1 MIVDIL
7 NEIRRS
13 SGGSSSQDK
22 DSSSKYWMGKDYVNW
37 IFKDLD
43 TAKRPFNGRYRC
55 LLVNGMPV
63 HTIFQLPLD
72 GWKSLNIKGLSISRF
87 HAIKLSSAMHIC
99 VHIHIYV
106 KTLI

>member
-1 MIVDIL
+1 MIDDIL

-13 SGGSSSQDK
+13 SGG
-22 DSSSKYWMGKDYVNW
+22 SSSKYWMGKDYVNW

-55 LLVNGMPV
+55 LLVNGMHV
-63 HTIFQLPLD
+63 HTIFQLTLD
-72 GWKSLNIKGLSISRF
+72 GWKSLNIKGLSISRL
-87 HAIKLSSAMHIC
+87 HEIKLSSAMHI
-99 VHIHIYV
+99 HIRV